1 MPEPQKRQIA
11 CKVRISDLI
20 NGTYVKKEGWTPN
33 YIITKQG
40 KHISRINLIGTVIS
54 KNESEQN
61 HQSLTI
67 DDGSGSISLR
77 AFEKNEAINN
87 TEVGDVIV
95 VIGRPREY
103 SSEKY
108 IVPEIIKKINNNKWI
123 NVRKA
128 ELEIENLKIAKLPA
142 REEKVIIEN
151 IDNELEEQTKKTTNN
166 PKIIYETVK
175 KLDSGQGVDIDD
187 IIKKTGIKE
196 ADDIIK
202 KFLREGEMFEISPG
216 KIKILE

>member
-11 CKVRISDLI
+11 CKARVADLI
-20 NGTYVKKEGWTPN
+20 NGKYVKEEGWTPN

-61 HQSLTI
+61 HQSLII

-77 AFEKNEAINN
+77 SFEKNEAINN
-87 TEVGDVIV
+87 AEIGEVIII
-95 VIGRPREY
+95 IGRPREY
-103 SSEKY
+103 GSEKY
-108 IVPEIIKKINNNKWI
+108 IVPEIIKKIDNKKWI
-123 NVRKA
+123 NVRKV
-128 ELEIENLKIAKLPA
+128 ELEIEDLKTSELPA
-142 REEKVIIEN
+142 KEEKMIVEN
-151 IDNELEEQTKKTTNN
+151 INDNPEEQTKETTNN
-166 PKIIYETVK
+166 PQIIYETVK
-175 KLDSGQGVDIDD
+175 KFDSGQGVDIDD

-196 ADDIIK
+196 ADEIIK

>member
-11 CKVRISDLI
+11 CKVRISDLT
-20 NGTYVKKEGWTPN
+20 NGKYVKEEGWTPN

-61 HQSLTI
+61 YQSLTI

-87 TEVGDVIV
+87 TEIGDIII

-103 SSEKY
+103 GSEKY
-108 IVPEIIKKINNNKWI
+108 IVPEIIKKNNNKKWI
-123 NVRKA
+123 DVRKI
-128 ELEIENLKIAKLPA
+128 ELEIENFKTREDKPEKEVKVVVEKISKEKTEKL
-142 REEKVIIEN
+142 I
-151 IDNELEEQTKKTTNN
+151 NN
-166 PKIIYETVK
+166 PHTVYEAVK
-175 KLDSGQGVDIDD
+175 ELDLGQGVDIDD

-196 ADDIIK
+196 AEEIIK

>member
-11 CKVRISDLI
+11 CKARVADLI
-20 NGTYVKKEGWTPN
+20 SGKYVKEEGWTPN

-61 HQSLTI
+61 YQSLII

-77 AFEKNEAINN
+77 VFEKNEAINN
-87 TEVGDVIV
+87 AEIGDVII

-103 SSEKY
+103 GSEKY
-108 IVPEIIKKINNNKWI
+108 IVPEIIKKIDNKKWI
-123 NVRKA
+123 NVRKI
-128 ELEIENLKIAKLPA
+128 ELEIEDLKTAELPA
-142 REEKVIIEN
+142 KEEKVIIED
-151 IDNELEEQTKKTTNN
+151 IEPKEQTKNIINN
-166 PKIIYETVK
+166 PQIVYETVK
-175 KLDSGQGVDIDD
+175 KLDSGQGVNIGN

-196 ADDIIK
+196 ADEIIK
-202 KFLREGEMFEISPG
+202 RFLREGEMFEISPG